1 MYSYSE
7 LLESESATGNFDSG
21 DWDAQ
26 ILEVQA
32 NQIELIKKNDNIKN
46 VMVKGNNQTFLLSF
60 KENDSYL
67 LVQNCD
73 EQYWESMHEKNLIMR
88 GRVPKAPGEIVVGK
102 KFFEDNPSVKIGD
115 TIDLELGE
123 RKKDNRIV
131 DFLSP
136 FQDGEVFVK
145 TDKVQYTIVGE
156 IDRTV
161 SSTTNNK

>member
-1 MYSYSE
+1 MQQE
-7 LLESESATGNFDSG
+7 IFDSG

-102 KFFEDNPSVKIGD
+102 NF
-115 TIDLELGE
+115 L
-123 RKKDNRIV
+123 RIILPLKLV
-131 DFLSP
+131 IPL
-136 FQDGEVFVK
+136 
-145 TDKVQYTIVGE
+145 I
-156 IDRTV
+156 
-161 SSTTNNK
+161 

>member
-1 MYSYSE
+1 MTLPFENDTNAVVKKLAKQNIKANQRTALSIMSAILIAATFLCTLCTLTQSYWNQRVQQE
-7 LLESESATGNFDSG
+7 IFDSG

-26 ILEVQA
+26 ILELQA
-32 NQIELIKKNDNIKN
+32 NQIELIKKNDNIKD

-102 KFFEDNPSVKIGD
+102 NF
-115 TIDLELGE
+115 L
-123 RKKDNRIV
+123 RIILPLKLV
-131 DFLSP
+131 IPL
-136 FQDGEVFVK
+136 
-145 TDKVQYTIVGE
+145 I
-156 IDRTV
+156 
-161 SSTTNNK
+161 